1 MSAKFLKHLIQSS
14 ALACMILAPFSV
26 FAQSPFEKVA
36 QVNGSIITQFE
47 LDQRILFL
55 QLLGSPA
62 SSNSDVLDEL
72 IKDRLRQQITKKFD
86 VFLSEEALQQG
97 LTDFAARAE
106 LSSEDFI
113 QQLKVDGV
121 ARQTFR
127 DFVTVSLVWRDYIRA
142 RYGNSID
149 ITDDQV
155 DRAVQSVSSNTGIDV
170 LVSEII
176 IPTSP
181 DIASEVL
188 EVAEEIMSSNSTTEF
203 SEYATR
209 YSATASRED
218 GGRLDWVPL
227 TDLPPQLRPILLSLA
242 PGEITNPLPIPDAI
256 ALFQL
261 RDIRERSVPAIRY
274 SSIDYAVYLIGGG
287 RSSEALRRA
296 QKVKASIDRCD
307 DLYGV
312 AQNEPQ
318 ANLKRENLSQ
328 SKIPRDIALELS
340 KLDKNEVS
348 TALTRSNGST
358 LVFLMLC
365 GRTPALSQSED
376 DKATR
381 EAVAAQLLNTRLS
394 ALSNTLLDELQAD
407 ADIVIF
413 N

>member
-86 VFLSEEALQQG
+86 IFLSEEALQQG

-106 LSSEDFI
+106 LSSEEFI
-113 QQLKVDGV
+113 KQLKVDGV

-181 DIASEVL
+181 DIAGEVL

-261 RDIRERSVPAIRY
+261 RD
-274 SSIDYAVYLIGGG
+274 
-287 RSSEALRRA
+287 
-296 QKVKASIDRCD
+296 
-307 DLYGV
+307 
-312 AQNEPQ
+312 
-318 ANLKRENLSQ
+318 
-328 SKIPRDIALELS
+328 
-340 KLDKNEVS
+340 
-348 TALTRSNGST
+348 
-358 LVFLMLC
+358 
-365 GRTPALSQSED
+365 
-376 DKATR
+376 
-381 EAVAAQLLNTRLS
+381 
-394 ALSNTLLDELQAD
+394 
-407 ADIVIF
+407 
-413 N
+413 